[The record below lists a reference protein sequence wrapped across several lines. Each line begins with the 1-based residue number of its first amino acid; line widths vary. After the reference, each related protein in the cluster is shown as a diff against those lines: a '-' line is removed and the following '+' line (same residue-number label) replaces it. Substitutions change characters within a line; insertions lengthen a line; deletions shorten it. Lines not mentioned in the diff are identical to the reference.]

1 MSQVLI
7 LNNCRHYS
15 DKNRNKSLYSKY
27 IKWVPQKKKY
37 IYIKWEKM
45 SMKPPHTTRL
55 LEHEIFPHIVQ
66 VQARD
71 KPNLKTE
78 FHRIGW
84 CSKMKL
90 NEQL

>member
-1 MSQVLI
+1 VTKTGI
-7 LNNCRHYS
+7 NHYTPNIS
-15 DKNRNKSLYSKY
+15 NGSL
-27 IKWVPQKKKY
+27 KKKKN